1 MNTLKLYSPA
11 KINLTLEILNKR
23 QDNFHNIISL
33 VTDISL
39 KDEIVFSN
47 SKSVTFDSNFSLDQK
62 SNSILNTI
70 SLIKKNLNWI
80 MELM

>member
-39 KDEIVFSN
+39 KDEIVFSS
-47 SKSVTFDSNFSLDQK
+47 SKSVTFDSNFALDQK

-70 SLIKKNLNWI
+70 SLIKKKFK
-80 MELM
+80 

>member
-39 KDEIVFSN
+39 KDEIVFS
-47 SKSVTFDSNFSLDQK
+47 SSNQ
-62 SNSILNTI
+62 
-70 SLIKKNLNWI
+70 
-80 MELM
+80 